1 MFFTLTVVAYGCIK
15 LSVLFFYRR
24 LFVNGTSRTFDYIT
38 KVAIG
43 IIAAWTLA
51 FFFAEIFFCGVHP
64 ERDWGPLIDLKSC
77 VDGFKY
83 DDGFFISDLI
93 TDILV
98 ICLPIPLVNYPPC
111 SGKGMSSLTILRY

>member
-1 MFFTLTVVAYGCIK
+1 MFFILTVIAYGCIK

-24 LFVNGTSRTFDYIT
+24 LFVDGTSRTFDHIT

-43 IIAAWTLA
+43 IIAAWTLT
-51 FFFAEIFFCGVHP
+51 FLFLQVFFCGTHF
-64 ERDWGPLIDLKSC
+64 EEDWGPLIDLSSC
-77 VDGFKY
+77 LDGFKY

-98 ICLPIPLVNYPPC
+98 ICLPIPIVNYPTC
-111 SGKGMSSLTILRY
+111 SSKGMNSLTVLRY

>member
-1 MFFTLTVVAYGCIK
+1 MFFTLTVAAYGCIK

-43 IIAAWTLA
+43 VIAAWTLA
-51 FFFAEIFFCGVHP
+51 FFFSQLFRCGPHLGKN
-64 ERDWGPLIDLKSC
+64 WGPLIYYQSC
-77 VDGFKY
+77 LDGFKY
-83 DDGFFISDLI
+83 DNGLFISDLI

-98 ICLPIPLVNYPPC
+98 ICLPIPIVNRPPC
-111 SGKGMSSLTILRY
+111 SGKGMSSLTVLRY